1 MQTHSTNQASAA
13 AFAQVGNMT
22 LKTEADKILD
32 ICVAAQRHGA
42 LNMSGREIQ
51 HQYELIYGKRIDA
64 GTVSARVNAL
74 ILAGRLKRSSIARAC
89 SITGRDIYPVAAP
102 MTQARLTA

>member
-1 MQTHSTNQASAA
+1 MQTQLTNQASAQ

-22 LKTEADKILD
+22 LKTESDKIHD
-32 ICVAAQRHGA
+32 ICVAAQRNGA
-42 LNMSGREIQ
+42 QGLSGREIQ

-74 ILAGRLKRSSIARAC
+74 ILAGRLKRSSVARMC
-89 SITGRDIYPVAAP
+89 SITGRDIYPVAVPA
-102 MTQARLTA
+102 TQARLTA